1 MKSNW
6 GAFNLRLL
14 TAVIALPLVVTM
26 ICRHDL
32 WWAFDLFVTAL
43 AALGLY
49 EYYALVRAAGHS
61 PETIGGIVAGI
72 VIALTGQFQEPLVT
86 MWALYGGCLL
96 IAALHIVRGCISLV
110 GLASSVFG
118 LVYVGWFAAHL
129 VLLHGKPFA
138 GPGLVIVLLIAVS
151 LTDTAA
157 YLVGSMIGRHKMAP
171 KVSPK
176 KSWEGSLG
184 GLLATVA
191 GMGVFYFVRQRGFDL
206 FPEWTLPRYLLTGAV
221 LSVVAQIGDL
231 TESCLKRSAGV
242 KDSGVL
248 FPGHGGVL
256 DRCDGYLF
264 AGPVLYYMVTP
275 LYTIGGIH

>member
-1 MKSNW
+1 MKSNV
-6 GAFNLRLL
+6 GAFNLRLI
-14 TAVIALPLVVTM
+14 TTVIALPLVITM

-32 WWAFDLFVTAL
+32 WWAFDLFIAL
-43 AALGLY
+43 LAGVGLY

-61 PETIGGIVAGI
+61 PETIGGIVAGV
-72 VIALTGQFQEPLVT
+72 VISLTGQFQEPLVT

-96 IAALHIVRGCISLV
+96 VAALHIVRGAISLV
-110 GLASSVFG
+110 GLVSSVFG
-118 LVYVGWFAAHL
+118 VVYVGWFAAHL
-129 VLLHGKPFA
+129 VLLHGKPFE
-138 GPGLVIVLLIAVS
+138 GPGLVIVLLLAVS
-151 LTDTAA
+151 LTDSAA
-157 YLVGSMIGRHKMAP
+157 YFVGSLIGRHKMAP

-176 KSWEGSLG
+176 KTWEGAFGGIAAALLG
-184 GLLATVA
+184 MA
-191 GMGVFYFVRQRGFDL
+191 VFWYVRRQGFDL
-206 FPEWTLPRYLLTGAV
+206 FPDWTLQRYLLTGV
-221 LSVVAQIGDL
+221 LLSIVAQIGDL

-275 LYTIGGIH
+275 LYTIGGVH